1 MNSFAPTFRLWL
13 AAAVAGCYSTACP
26 DPRPEHAPPQL
37 PPSDDRPVAAG
48 GAASA
53 PAPGPGGAS
62 ALPTGVDTPGV
73 QVIPTPG
80 PGRVIVE
87 LAGKPMA
94 LTIEDGRALQALLLA
109 RLRES
114 DVPDKD
120 FLIGF
125 TQNAQP
131 RLDTGELRIGVWLL
145 QVFDQRN
152 RPKLDVQASLA
163 KRPEL
168 MGVTRQEV
176 ASSDAAAGPRC
187 RAPGAA
193 AREAAHP

>member
-26 DPRPEHAPPQL
+26 DPRPEHAPPQAH
-37 PPSDDRPVAAG
+37 PSEDHPVAAG

-53 PAPGPGGAS
+53 PAPGSGGAS

-94 LTIEDGRALQALLLA
+94 LTVEDGRALQALLLA

-145 QVFDQRN
+145 QVFDQ
-152 RPKLDVQASLA
+152 Q
-163 KRPEL
+163 L
-168 MGVTRQEV
+168 MLRYRMPAQGVSGSVYSAAVTRGAGGWEV
-176 ASSDAAAGPRC
+176 GQVLAGIIHYRRP
-187 RAPGAA
+187 
-193 AREAAHP
+193 